1 MDVRQYA
8 KIPVFI
14 EEDHHDVRY
23 FYVELLNEVFLLIA
37 FLGSSSYFSKCG
49 CKILTCAR
57 KCDDSL

>member
-23 FYVELLNEVFLLIA
+23 FYVELLNEVSFIDRFFRFFLIFFEVWVQNTYL
-37 FLGSSSYFSKCG
+37 
-49 CKILTCAR
+49 CKEM
-57 KCDDSL
+57 